1 MFFFLSK
8 TLVFLISPFNWL
20 LMVLG
25 YGLLLAKSP
34 QRRRRALGWALALGL
49 LFSNKALMNEALLWW
64 EHAPVPFA
72 SVPAGKYPVAVVLTG
87 ATRTAKSPKD
97 RLYYDRGVDR
107 ILYAI
112 RLYQEGKV
120 KKILIS
126 GAEMEL
132 KFGVPLRDA
141 TQRSMS
147 ETVLMAG
154 VPQGDIIIESNSV
167 NTHENAQFSA
177 KLLRQQFAGQPVLVV
192 TSAFHL
198 RRALACFRHEGLV
211 AEGFGA
217 DYYSEDRSF
226 KPSLWLAPSTET
238 LKNWDVLCKEWVGYA
253 TYWGMGYL

>member
-1 MFFFLSK
+1 MLAYGFF
-8 TLVFLISPFNWL
+8 
-20 LMVLG
+20 
-25 YGLLLAKSP
+25 LAKSP
-34 QRRRRALGWALALGL
+34 QRRRRVLGWALVLGL
-49 LFSNKALMNEALLWW
+49 VFSNKGLMNEAMLWW
-64 EHAPVPFA
+64 EHAPVPFV

-112 RLYQEGKV
+112 RLYREGKV

-132 KFGVPLRDA
+132 KFGMPLVG
-141 TQRSMS
+141 TGHRSMA
-147 ETVLMAG
+147 ETALMAG
-154 VPQGDIIIESNSV
+154 VPQGDILIEPNSV
-167 NTHENAQFSA
+167 NTHENAQFSTG
-177 KLLRQQFAGQPVLVV
+177 LLRQQFAGQPVLVV

-198 RRALACFRHEGLV
+198 RRALACFRHEGVV

-253 TYWGMGYL
+253 TYWAMGYL